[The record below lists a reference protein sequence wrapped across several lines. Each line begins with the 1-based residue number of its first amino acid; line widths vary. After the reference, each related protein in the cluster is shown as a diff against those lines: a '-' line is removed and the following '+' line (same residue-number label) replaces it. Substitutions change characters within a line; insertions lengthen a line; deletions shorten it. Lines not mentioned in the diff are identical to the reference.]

1 LKERN
6 DMRKLHLYPASHYE
20 EMVWPEEIDSLSLET
35 PALDF
40 FTDFKSNR
48 PLVIESSVSAIEV
61 QKLMKK
67 AHVRLKFVINPQYQF
82 LGVVSTDDLVDRLIV
97 QKTSEGFKREEIA
110 VTELMRPKK
119 NLSTL
124 DYNELSRATIG
135 DVIIAL
141 KDSGQQHCL
150 VVDKDSNKIRGIFSA
165 SDISRKLHLSID
177 IQEKSSFYKV
187 FSATT

>member
-1 LKERN
+1 
-6 DMRKLHLYPASHYE
+6 MRKLHLYPASHYE

-150 VVDKDSNKIRGIFSA
+150 VVDKDSNKIG
-165 SDISRKLHLSID
+165 
-177 IQEKSSFYKV
+177 SS
-187 FSATT
+187 

>member
-1 LKERN
+1 
-6 DMRKLHLYPASHYE
+6 MRKLHLYPASHYE

-97 QKTSEGFKREEIA
+97 QKTSEGFKR
-110 VTELMRPKK
+110 
-119 NLSTL
+119 
-124 DYNELSRATIG
+124 
-135 DVIIAL
+135 
-141 KDSGQQHCL
+141 
-150 VVDKDSNKIRGIFSA
+150 RGFKFQVHHRLA
-165 SDISRKLHLSID
+165 C
-177 IQEKSSFYKV
+177 
-187 FSATT
+187 